1 MTTLTRT
8 MWTWMTTPTV
18 TVMAVSRLSA
28 QMVVTR
34 VLVDHEGGFSSHG
47 ELARVVP
54 IPGGANSRALGGE
67 EKDAGL
73 LDPSQLK
80 AAGEHLLR
88 TLLVMKHNGAIEKTR
103 VGLTSLGERL
113 LRSSQRDLSGLPATW
128 LDDLFRRLEREGQSI
143 KDLIRRSAG
152 IPFGFMAVFLAEPG
166 GVPRQLLHSA
176 MAKLMDIAVRARARD
191 ETRGRLRSSFSLSL
205 LSLSSLA
212 RSSLFAAATDG
223 KDETQAPSTDQTVRD
238 DRRLN
243 RTTITLARTEPFAAA
258 ATTSA
263 SPGTNDDARTVRNA
277 EPLTSSISPL
287 SPRSRRR
294 RTTAI
299 ACVRV
304 ASRAG
309 RF

>member
-1 MTTLTRT
+1 MER
-8 MWTWMTTPTV
+8 V
-18 TVMAVSRLSA
+18 TGVALASISSPDGALIGTGADELNPDVKGGGSGQGAAAAAAAAAAATGGVGFGAYFGGDDDDAHADDVDVDDDADGDNDGGFAPKA
-28 QMVVTR
+28 QMVVTACWLTMKE
-34 VLVDHEGGFSSHG
+34 VSLLTG

-113 LRSSQRDLSGLPATW
+113 LRSSRRDLSGLPATW

-166 GVPRQLLHSA
+166 GVPRLLLHSA
-176 MAKLMDIAVRARARD
+176 MAKLMDIAVRARRPGRDARPSP
-191 ETRGRLRSSFSLSL
+191 LVLLSPSSLSL
-205 LSLSSLA
+205 HSRA
-212 RSSLFAAATDG
+212 
-223 KDETQAPSTDQTVRD
+223 
-238 DRRLN
+238 
-243 RTTITLARTEPFAAA
+243 
-258 ATTSA
+258 
-263 SPGTNDDARTVRNA
+263 
-277 EPLTSSISPL
+277 PL
-287 SPRSRRR
+287 SSRRR
-294 RTTAI
+294 RTAKTKP
-299 ACVRV
+299 RLPLLTKQ
-304 ASRAG
+304 
-309 RF
+309 

>member
-1 MTTLTRT
+1 MER
-8 MWTWMTTPTV
+8 V
-18 TVMAVSRLSA
+18 TGVALASISSPDGALIGTGADELNPDVKGGGSGQGAAAAAAAAAAATGGVGFGTYFGDDDDADVDVDGDGDGDGGLAPKA
-28 QMVVTR
+28 QMVVTACWLTMKE
-34 VLVDHEGGFSSHG
+34 VSLLTG

-54 IPGGANSRALGGE
+54 LPGGGNSRALGSD

-176 MAKLMDIAVRARARD
+176 VAKLLDIAVRARD
-191 ETRGRLRSSFSLSL
+191 ETRGDFRSFSSSL
-205 LSLSSLA
+205 LPVVFT
-212 RSSLFAAATDG
+212 RTLFALGGGDG
-223 KDETQAPSTDQTVRD
+223 RQ
-238 DRRLN
+238 RRN
-243 RTTITLARTEPFAAA
+243 
-258 ATTSA
+258 
-263 SPGTNDDARTVRNA
+263 PGS
-277 EPLTSSISPL
+277 LY
-287 SPRSRRR
+287 
-294 RTTAI
+294 
-299 ACVRV
+299 
-304 ASRAG
+304 
-309 RF
+309 

>member
-1 MTTLTRT
+1 MER
-8 MWTWMTTPTV
+8 V
-18 TVMAVSRLSA
+18 TGVALASISSPDGALIGTGADELNPDVKGGGSGQGAAAAAAAAAAATGGVGFGTYFGGDDGDDVDVDVDDDGDGDGDGGLAPKA
-28 QMVVTR
+28 QMVVTACWLTMKE
-34 VLVDHEGGFSSHG
+34 VSLLTG

-54 IPGGANSRALGGE
+54 LPGGGNSRALGGD

-113 LRSSQRDLSGLPATW
+113 LRSSRRDLSGLPATW

-176 MAKLMDIAVRARARD
+176 MAKLLDIAVRARA
-191 ETRGRLRSSFSLSL
+191 ETRGDFRSFFSSL
-205 LSLSSLA
+205 LPVFTCT
-212 RSSLFAAATDG
+212 LFALRGGDG
-223 KDETQAPSTDQTVRD
+223 RQ
-238 DRRLN
+238 RRN
-243 RTTITLARTEPFAAA
+243 
-258 ATTSA
+258 
-263 SPGTNDDARTVRNA
+263 PGS
-277 EPLTSSISPL
+277 LY
-287 SPRSRRR
+287 
-294 RTTAI
+294 
-299 ACVRV
+299 
-304 ASRAG
+304 
-309 RF
+309 